1 MEDRKCIK
9 CDRQIPEGSLALQT
23 CIPCTMTEL
32 NRFMSS
38 PRSVVMKNIENLSD
52 CSIETLHDYWQNL
65 SEFNNLLKMF
75 HNTQIKSEIA
85 QGNIVK
91 TAKDYENVVR
101 ERNKETAKKETK
113 QKRQLTTTQ
122 KADAKVVRTFLR
134 IKPGANAATILN
146 MMGDAFSEEWDENRV
161 AGAMEYVKDLA

>member
-1 MEDRKCIK
+1 MEERKCIK
-9 CDRQIPEGSLALQT
+9 CDRQIPDGSLALQT

-38 PRSVVMKNIENLSD
+38 PRSVVMKNIENLAD

-91 TAKDYENVVR
+91 TAKDYADVVAT
-101 ERNKETAKKETK
+101 RNKENVKKEARVK
-113 QKRQLTTTQ
+113 KQLTNAQ

-134 IKPGANAATILN
+134 IKPGANAETILT
-146 MMGDAFSEEWDENRV
+146 MMGDAFSEEWDVNRV
-161 AGAMEYVKDLA
+161 AGAMEYVKDLN